1 MEENNTSNELK
12 SEVRKPICFEN
23 HCWKKCLAMVLA
35 SFLGGFLA
43 FYFVTDQIMHRHQ
56 MQMQMLIP
64 PPHHFEK
71 RMFDDIERMHHKQK
85 HDIDKMFED
94 DLKAFKEAFKINKN
108 FERKMLSDFGMPMFM
123 LDTVKIKTEFND
135 NVYNVIVC
143 LKPFQGDE
151 SKINYNVKGRKL
163 TVFGKSQI
171 KEKDY
176 ENDISFSQD
185 FILPENADISKV
197 SKTKDGNKL
206 IISVPMK
213 EE

>member
-12 SEVRKPICFEN
+12 SEVRKHVCFEE
-23 HCWKKCLAMVLA
+23 HCWKKCLAMVCA

-43 FYFVTDQIMHRHQ
+43 FYFVADQIMHKHQ
-56 MQMQMLIP
+56 IQMLIP

-71 RMFDDIERMHHKQK
+71 RMFDDIEKMHHKFQRDMDRMYK
-85 HDIDKMFED
+85 D
-94 DLKAFKEAFKINKN
+94 DMDAFKEAFKINKN
-108 FERKMLSDFGMPMFM
+108 FERKMFADFGMPMFM
-123 LDTVKIKTEFND
+123 MDTVKIKTEFND
-135 NVYNVIVC
+135 NIYNVIVC

-151 SKINYNVKGRKL
+151 SKVNYNVKGRKL

-213 EE
+213 EQ

>member
-1 MEENNTSNELK
+1 MEENNNELK
-12 SEVRKPICFEN
+12 SEVRKHVCFEN

-43 FYFVTDQIMHRHQ
+43 FYFVADQVMYRQQMKMHHR
-56 MQMQMLIP
+56 
-64 PPHHFEK
+64 PHHFEK
-71 RMFDDIERMHHKQK
+71 RMFDDIERIHHRQK
-85 HDIDKMFED
+85 HDIDKIFED
-94 DLKAFKEAFKINKN
+94 DMKAFKEAFKINKN
-108 FERKMLSDFGMPMFM
+108 FERKMLADYGMPMFM
-123 LDTVKIKTEFND
+123 MDTVKIRTEFND

-176 ENDISFSQD
+176 ENDVSFSQD

-206 IISVPMK
+206 IISIPMK
-213 EE
+213 EQ